1 MRWINPYAVVAGVVN
16 RFPRAVLVTMV
27 ALAIVAVVFMGEQFR
42 PIQSRT
48 SMDKSAP
55 EVVFDTYSNRYMQD
69 TYILLIHAG
78 DITDPELLSDLL
90 ILEEQIRRIDA
101 VSSTTTVADVVAQS
115 NGGVIPGTRA
125 EIQAIIDSL
134 PPDMRQQFVP
144 DPQTLFGYILI
155 DQGLPTDKS
164 FTIEPV
170 VVGTIAQATLPPGVS
185 IEVTGNTPLNYEI
198 FVAMMIGFVLLVIAA
213 MVLVLVMKYLLWSN
227 PRSGRRSCS

>member
-27 ALAIVAVVFMGEQFR
+27 ALAIVAVVFMGAIPPYTISDEY
-42 PIQSRT
+42 
-48 SMDKSAP
+48 MDKNAP
-55 EVVFDTYSNRYMQD
+55 EGVVFDTYSNRYMQD

-125 EIQAIIDSL
+125 EVQAIIDSL

-198 FVAMMIGFVLLVIAA
+198 
-213 MVLVLVMKYLLWSN
+213 
-227 PRSGRRSCS
+227 